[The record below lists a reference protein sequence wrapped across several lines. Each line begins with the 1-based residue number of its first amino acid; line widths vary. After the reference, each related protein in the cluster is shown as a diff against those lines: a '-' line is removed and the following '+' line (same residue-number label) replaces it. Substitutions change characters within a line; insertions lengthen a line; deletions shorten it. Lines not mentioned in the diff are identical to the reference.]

1 MEIETLKRNIPHIKN
16 YKSSA
21 CTLLAFDLPHL
32 IATMKQSY
40 TWISGELNAT
50 VLLNSTDKQIVL
62 TALHEGTEIK
72 SFQSNESVTFQIIEG
87 KLRFHMRKDAV
98 TLSEGQLMTID
109 EKIKYSLTTEVETV
123 FLLTISN
130 DVKVAVKN

>member
-1 MEIETLKRNIPHIKN
+1 MEIETLRTRIPRKIN
-16 YKSSA
+16 NRSSG
-21 CTLLAFDLPHL
+21 CTLLGFNLPDL

-40 TWISGELNAT
+40 TWTNGDLNAII
-50 VLLNSTDKQIVL
+50 LLKSADKQIVL

-87 KLRFHMRKDAV
+87 KLRFHMRKDTV
-98 TLSEGQLMTID
+98 TLSEGQQMIID
-109 EKIKYSLTTEVETV
+109 EKIKYSVTTDVETV

-130 DVKVAVKN
+130 KVKGTVKN

>member
-1 MEIETLKRNIPHIKN
+1 MEIETLKAKLPFAKN
-16 YKSSA
+16 RRSSD
-21 CTLLAFDLPHL
+21 CTLLGFNLPSV
-32 IATMKQSY
+32 ISTMKQSY
-40 TWISGELNAT
+40 TWANGDLNAII
-50 VLLNSTDKQIVL
+50 LLKSADKQIIL

-72 SFQSNESVTFQIIEG
+72 SFQSGESVTIQVIEG
-87 KLRFHMRKDAV
+87 KLRFHIRKDAV
-98 TLSEGQLMTID
+98 TLGEGQLMTID